1 MLSTQDIESIIDS
14 GHEKEYHM
22 KIKRITA
29 LVLAAL
35 LLIGLFAGCSKDGSK
50 DTNKPDS
57 SGSLIDQTQRADTS
71 A

>member
-35 LLIGLFAGCSKDGSK
+35 LLIGLFAGC
-50 DTNKPDS
+50 
-57 SGSLIDQTQRADTS
+57 
-71 A
+71 